1 MVGVIKFLF
10 LSLERGG
17 RVMAHPML
25 VLALVLSIGSKNGHG
40 TLGIVAET
48 RAMFSCVVAS
58 AQS

>member
-1 MVGVIKFLF
+1 MIKFLF

-25 VLALVLSIGSKNGHG
+25 VLALVLSIGRKNGHG
-40 TLGIVAET
+40 GIVAET

>member
-17 RVMAHPML
+17 RVLAHPML
-25 VLALVLSIGSKNGHG
+25 VLALVLSIGRKNGHG
-40 TLGIVAET
+40 GIVAET